1 MWSDEPAMNITN
13 KFVVFCWII
22 LALSVSACSGLTRSD
37 QPATK
42 TWWLE
47 PYVGMTEKTSPDA
60 VKLVAISVRAVPGL
74 DTNRILT
81 LADDAQL
88 SQFSAARWAD
98 NLPELVESLVS
109 RSLEASGRFEVVSD
123 RAGGGSENCDLQLE
137 IREFFAH
144 LGTSGRTGEVVVAID
159 GRYQCK
165 SSESVALHLNIS
177 IPVHDDRMSVIVAAF
192 QQAIDSVTKDLLE
205 TLLSSRT

>member
-1 MWSDEPAMNITN
+1 MWSDEPAMKLTN
-13 KFVVFCWII
+13 KFIVLI
-22 LALSVSACSGLTRSD
+22 LALSVSACGGLTRSD

-74 DTNRILT
+74 DTDRILT

-98 NLPELVESLVS
+98 NLPELVTSLVG
-109 RSLEASGRFEVVSD
+109 RTLESSGHFEIVSG
-123 RAGGGSENCDLQLE
+123 RAGGGSEDCNLQLE
-137 IREFFAH
+137 LQEFFAR
-144 LGTSGRTGEVVVAID
+144 LGRSGQTSGVRVIID
-159 GRYQCK
+159 GRYQC
-165 SSESVALHLNIS
+165 ESVEPVVLKLNAS
-177 IPVHDDRMSVIVAAF
+177 VPVHDDRMSLIVAAF
-192 QQAIDSVTKDLLE
+192 QQALDSVMKEMLE
-205 TLLSSRT
+205 TLP